1 MSSIDKMTKNE
12 IAIELEEV
20 HGIKLSNKRIK
31 TMKKAELSNLLK
43 RERWE
48 REIEAA
54 DKEDAAVLD
63 TESNSAQETEPEQ
76 VSESKPEPGQI
87 QKPES
92 EQVQKTEPEAESE
105 QSQIQEPESEQ
116 IFHLVLE
123 VPEFYHDFFTLQI
136 MVNNMVKNKVA
147 QGNHIKVYLNGTESK
162 SILYAVEQ
170 LGFECTFNK
179 FDNTGSEAFGVI
191 IFTNNTMIPNV
202 MLSLTEWNRIK
213 APVKVFNYETKLWMQ
228 YEHIVSYIQ
237 RAAG

>member
-1 MSSIDKMTKNE
+1 MNIEKMTKNE

-20 HGIKLSNKRIK
+20 HGIKLSNKQIK

-87 QKPES
+87 QK
-92 EQVQKTEPEAESE
+92 
-105 QSQIQEPESEQ
+105 PESEQ

>member
-1 MSSIDKMTKNE
+1 MNIEKMTKSE

-20 HGIKLSNKRIK
+20 HGIKLSNKKVK

-63 TESNSAQETEPEQ
+63 VESNSAQETEPEQ
-76 VSESKPEPGQI
+76 VSESKSKPGQT
-87 QKPES
+87 QKSES
-92 EQVQKTEPEAESE
+92 EQVQKTEPEVESE
-105 QSQIQEPESEQ
+105 QSQAPIPEV
-116 IFHLVLE
+116 FHLVLE

-136 MVNNMVKNKVA
+136 MVSNMVKNKVA

-162 SILYAVEQ
+162 SILYAIEQ
-170 LGFECTFNK
+170 LGFECTFDEFN
-179 FDNTGSEAFGVI
+179 NIGAEAFGVI

-202 MLSLTEWNRIK
+202 MLSLTEWNKIK

>member
-1 MSSIDKMTKNE
+1 MNIEKMTKNE

-20 HGIKLSNKRIK
+20 HGIKLSNKQVK

-54 DKEDAAVLD
+54 DKEDAAVLNA
-63 TESNSAQETEPEQ
+63 ESNSAQETEQ
-76 VSESKPEPGQI
+76 VSESKPEPGQT

-105 QSQIQEPESEQ
+105 QNQAPIPE
-116 IFHLVLE
+116 IFHLILE

-136 MVNNMVKNKVA
+136 MVSNMVKNKVA

-179 FDNTGSEAFGVI
+179 FDNTGSETFGVI